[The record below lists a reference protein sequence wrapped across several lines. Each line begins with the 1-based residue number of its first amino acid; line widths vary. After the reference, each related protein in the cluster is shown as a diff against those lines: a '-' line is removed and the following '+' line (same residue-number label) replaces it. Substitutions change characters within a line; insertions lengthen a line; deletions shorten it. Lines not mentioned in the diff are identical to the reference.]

1 MVDMLS
7 RCVADGSGNPPI
19 KSPDRSRLLMQMPP
33 GCAHR
38 SNNSDTEVLAVTDL
52 AESVVRN
59 FMATWPR
66 SDVDELMGFF
76 TEDAVYTDGPRGTY
90 RGIDAIKAELQS
102 MVQMV
107 PSTTA
112 DIKNLVVSGGIV
124 MVERVDIFEM
134 QGKSFDVEISGAF
147 EVNGDGQITRWRDYY
162 DMRSLEDRVAAA
174 LAPSG

>member
-1 MVDMLS
+1 M
-7 RCVADGSGNPPI
+7 
-19 KSPDRSRLLMQMPP
+19 
-33 GCAHR
+33 
-38 SNNSDTEVLAVTDL
+38 TDL

-76 TEDAVYTDGPRGTY
+76 NEDAVYTDGPRGTF
-90 RGIDAIKAELQS
+90 RGIDTIKAELQS

-112 DIKNLVVSGGIV
+112 DIKNLVVSDGTV

-134 QGKSFDVEISGAF
+134 QGKSFDVEISGVF
-147 EVNGDGQITRWRDYY
+147 EVNDDGRITRWRDYY
-162 DMRSLEDRVAAA
+162 DMRSLEDQVAAV

>member
-1 MVDMLS
+1 MP
-7 RCVADGSGNPPI
+7 RGFAHGSNI
-19 KSPDRSRLLMQMPP
+19 SE
-33 GCAHR
+33 A
-38 SNNSDTEVLAVTDL
+38 EVLEVTDL

-76 TEDAVYTDGPRGTY
+76 NEDAVYTDGPRGTF
-90 RGIDAIKAELQS
+90 RGIDTIKAELQS

-112 DIKNLVVSGGIV
+112 DIKNLVVSDGTV

-134 QGKSFDVEISGAF
+134 QGKSFDVEISGVF
-147 EVNGDGQITRWRDYY
+147 EVNDDGRITRWRDYY
-162 DMRSLEDRVAAA
+162 DMRSLEDQVAAV